1 MRYLRKK
8 REEFRTNVRV
18 RRCNVQMSFFTHTQQ
33 AHIIPS
39 LRSTPYTV
47 SSTPQAYPFP
57 GFDTRPAFTES
68 WNVVP
73 SCLLNVTATH
83 AGSATHSALHAFMSF
98 GDPRRSSKGRTL
110 GKMGGERRRRKG
122 GGDGR
127 QEETA
132 EGQSNVVT
140 LDRFDVFLEDIS
152 FLHHKSRPT
161 MSVGH
166 IFPSLNRFAVQPSTI
181 NVRCILRPG
190 PLPPLQRHQPW
201 PRQGQ

>member
-1 MRYLRKK
+1 
-8 REEFRTNVRV
+8 
-18 RRCNVQMSFFTHTQQ
+18 MSFFTHTQQ

-39 LRSTPYTV
+39 LHSTPYTV

-110 GKMGGERRRRKG
+110 GEMGGARGRG
-122 GGDGR
+122 GEEKDEKEEGEMEDRGR
-127 QEETA
+127 QRRA
-132 EGQSNVVT
+132 NQMS
-140 LDRFDVFLEDIS
+140 
-152 FLHHKSRPT
+152 LH
-161 MSVGH
+161 
-166 IFPSLNRFAVQPSTI
+166 
-181 NVRCILRPG
+181 
-190 PLPPLQRHQPW
+190 
-201 PRQGQ
+201 